1 MLVVG
6 HRKRG
11 VSPEVRIA
19 CGGLDLRC
27 LLFQEGDYS
36 GGRLPVVAH
45 FPVHEKFLI
54 YSIDPVSVW
63 IEVIVGVLEV
73 DFSDQ
78 HQADGQSYTQGDNLH
93 YIVLPSLKKGAN
105 CDPDVFH
112 IVIVLFSG
120 KIKSNTVPLCLYG

>member
-6 HRKRG
+6 HRKGSFPGSTYSVWRPRSP
-11 VSPEVRIA
+11 VSLVSR
-19 CGGLDLRC
+19 
-27 LLFQEGDYS
+27 GDYS

-54 YSIDPVSVW
+54 YSIDPVSVR

-93 YIVLPSLKKGAN
+93 YIVLPSLKRERIAI
-105 CDPDVFH
+105 PMFF
-112 IVIVLFSG
+112 IL
-120 KIKSNTVPLCLYG
+120 LLYYFPVR

>member
-19 CGGLDLRC
+19 CGGLDLWC

-54 YSIDPVSVW
+54 YSIDPVSVR

-73 DFSDQ
+73 DLAISTKPMVSPIPKEIIFI
-78 HQADGQSYTQGDNLH
+78 TLCCP
-93 YIVLPSLKKGAN
+93 LLKRERIAI
-105 CDPDVFH
+105 PMFF
-112 IVIVLFSG
+112 IL
-120 KIKSNTVPLCLYG
+120 LLYYFLVR

>member
-1 MLVVG
+1 MSLVS
-6 HRKRG
+6 R
-11 VSPEVRIA
+11 
-19 CGGLDLRC
+19 GGLLRRA
-27 LLFQEGDYS
+27 FAR
-36 GGRLPVVAH
+36 GR
-45 FPVHEKFLI
+45 
-54 YSIDPVSVW
+54 
-63 IEVIVGVLEV
+63 EV

-120 KIKSNTVPLCLYG
+120 KIKSNTVP

>member
-45 FPVHEKFLI
+45 FPVREKFLI
-54 YSIDPVSVW
+54 YSIDPVSVR

-78 HQADGQSYTQGDNLH
+78 HQANGQSYTQGDNLH
-93 YIVLPSLKKGAN
+93 YIVLPSLKRERIAI
-105 CDPDVFH
+105 PMFF
-112 IVIVLFSG
+112 IL
-120 KIKSNTVPLCLYG
+120 LLYYFPVR

>member
-19 CGGLDLRC
+19 CGGLDLWC

-54 YSIDPVSVW
+54 YSIDPVSVR

-78 HQADGQSYTQGDNLH
+78 HQADGHIPKEIIFITLCCP
-93 YIVLPSLKKGAN
+93 LLKRERIAI
-105 CDPDVFH
+105 PMFF
-112 IVIVLFSG
+112 IL
-120 KIKSNTVPLCLYG
+120 LLYYFPVR